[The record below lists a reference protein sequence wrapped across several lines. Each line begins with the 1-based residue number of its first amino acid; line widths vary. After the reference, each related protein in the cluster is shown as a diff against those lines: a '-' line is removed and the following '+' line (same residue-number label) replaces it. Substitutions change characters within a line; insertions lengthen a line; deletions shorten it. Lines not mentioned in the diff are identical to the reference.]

1 MLSKLL
7 HGRALQW
14 QSAASSETGPNKTL
28 NEDCVLLNDTVE
40 LAIVC
45 DGVGGHGNGDLASQL
60 ACQYL
65 GNACSKHK
73 PHDGEQLRQLLRQCH
88 QHLLDHMQQHP
99 DTAGMATTVV
109 LALKTGNKIWLV
121 WAGDSRAYLLRKG
134 KLSQLTDD
142 HSFVNEK
149 VTQGIL
155 SREEA
160 EHHPMA
166 HLITSSLGSGINSL
180 KRIGS
185 RNLVIKRKDRII
197 LCTDGVHAYMSDKAL
212 EAAAMKSA
220 QALVQQAI
228 NNNTGDNCSAICVD
242 ML

>member
-7 HGRALQW
+7 YRRALRW
-14 QSAASSETGPNKTL
+14 QSAASSETGPNKPL

-60 ACQYL
+60 ACKYL
-65 GNACSKHK
+65 GDACSQQK
-73 PHDGEQLRQLLRQCH
+73 PRDGEQLRQLIRQCH
-88 QHLLDHMQQHP
+88 QHLLDHMQRSP

-109 LALKTGNKIWLV
+109 LALKTGNKIWMT

-134 KLSQLTDD
+134 NLSQLTDD

-166 HLITSSLGSGINSL
+166 HLITSSLGGGINSL
-180 KRIGS
+180 KRIGT
-185 RNLVIKRKDRII
+185 RNLAIKPKDRLI
-197 LCTDGVHAYMSDKAL
+197 LCTDGVHAYMSEKAF
-212 EAAAMKSA
+212 EQAASQSA
-220 QALVQQAI
+220 QTLVQQAI
-228 NNNTGDNCSAICVD
+228 DNNTGDNCSAICID